1 MQSRYGTAILALLAL
16 VVALSFLG
24 SHGLFEPSEG
34 RYAEVSR
41 EMLESGDFLEPTVD
55 YHPHWTKPPLTYWT
69 AAAGMELF
77 GRNAWGA
84 RFFGAVA
91 FVLTVLAV
99 AGIGTRLWDSR
110 TGFLAGLVY
119 LSSLFPVLAA
129 SLLTTDTLLTLWA
142 TLALFSFVAAW
153 RSDSA
158 RARGWWVRAM
168 WLCFGLGFFTK
179 GPPALLPLLIVIVFA
194 VGARRLGQLFDV
206 AGVAAFLV
214 VGLWWYA
221 AVSLRNPGLLDYFLK
236 DEIVGRNLTDEFHRN
251 PQWYGPLVV
260 YIPPLLVGLGPWL
273 VEAVRGVRRSIR
285 LRGEQSLWGAASS
298 ARRLLLL
305 WVAVPLVVLSIS
317 KSRLPLYVLPLMA
330 PIALAAAAAA
340 RRSGK
345 RRVAALAIAS
355 VVVCL
360 AAKASIP
367 LFDRHNNAELIHD
380 AAVAAGGPGA
390 RYAFL
395 DERYL
400 YGVQFYFDGAIER
413 VFTSVPPGQPDTRRT
428 LDTVLSDFVASGDA
442 RPLVFITHAT
452 GAAAVEREVRDL
464 HGSVSRSQFEGRE
477 IVVVSK

>member
-1 MQSRYGTAILALLAL
+1 MQSRYGTAMLVLLAL

-24 SHGLFEPSEG
+24 SHGLFEPTEG

-41 EMLESGDFLEPTVD
+41 EMIESGNFLEPTVD
-55 YHPHWTKPPLTYWT
+55 YHPHWTKPPLTYWG
-69 AAAGMELF
+69 AAAGMKLL

-84 RFFGAVA
+84 RFFGALA
-91 FVLTVLAV
+91 FVFTVLAV
-99 AGIGTRLWDSR
+99 AGTGTRLWDAR

-142 TLALFSFVAAW
+142 TLALFAFVAAW
-153 RSDSA
+153 RDDNA
-158 RARGWWVRAM
+158 RARRRWIRAM

-179 GPPALLPLLIVIVFA
+179 GPPALLPLLTVIVFA
-194 VGARRLGQLFDV
+194 AGARRLGRLWDA

-260 YIPPLLVGLGPWL
+260 YIPPLVVGLGPWL
-273 VEAVRGVRRSIR
+273 VEAVRGAGRALR
-285 LRGEQSLWGAASS
+285 LRGQEPLWGAAGS

-305 WVAVPLVVLSIS
+305 WVLIPLVVLSIS
-317 KSRLPLYVLPLMA
+317 KSRLPLYVVPLMA
-330 PIALAAAAAA
+330 PIALATAAAA

-345 RRVAALAIAS
+345 RRIVALAIGS

-367 LFDRHNNAELIHD
+367 LFDRHNNAELVHD
-380 AAVAAGGPGA
+380 AAVAAGGSGA

-400 YGVQFYFDGAIER
+400 YGVQFYFDGRIER
-413 VFTSVPPGQPDTRRT
+413 VFTSVPPGQPDTRRS
-428 LDTVLSDFVASGDA
+428 LDTVLSDFEASGDG
-442 RPLVFITHAT
+442 RPLVFITHAA
-452 GAAAVEREVRDL
+452 GAAAVEEAIGDL
-464 HGSVSRSQFEGRE
+464 RGRVSRSQFEGRE